1 MCSPQ
6 VVLRKTTLAFPM
18 LRGTS
23 MKKFASL
30 TITMA
35 LGLSGAAMAQE
46 ALTEHQVQAQLE
58 QQGYKKVHD
67 LNFHD
72 GVWTA
77 KARSAD
83 DRSVDVRV
91 DPRTGEVFPDKQV
104 PRLSEADIRAQLST
118 QGYTHVR
125 DADYK
130 DGVWMV
136 KADNPAGKSVDL
148 QLDPQTG
155 RVIGTDRH

>member
-1 MCSPQ
+1 
-6 VVLRKTTLAFPM
+6 
-18 LRGTS
+18 
-23 MKKFASL
+23 MKKLASL
-30 TITMA
+30 TIVMT
-35 LGLSGAAMAQE
+35 LGLSSIALAQA
-46 ALTEHQVQAQLE
+46 ALTEHEVQTQLE

-67 LNFHD
+67 LTFRD
-72 GVWTA
+72 GVWRA

-83 DRSVDVRV
+83 DRSVSVRV

-125 DADYK
+125 DVDFK
-130 DGVWMV
+130 DGVWMA
-136 KADNPAGKSVDL
+136 KANNPAGKKVAL

-155 RVIGTDRH
+155 RVMGTDSR

>member
-1 MCSPQ
+1 M
-6 VVLRKTTLAFPM
+6 KTL
-18 LRGTS
+18 
-23 MKKFASL
+23 ASL
-30 TITMA
+30 TIVIA
-35 LGLSGAAMAQE
+35 LGLSGTAVAQE
-46 ALTEHQVQAQLE
+46 ALTEHQVQTQLE
-58 QQGYKKVHD
+58 QQGYRKVHD
-67 LNFHD
+67 LAFHD

-83 DRSVDVRV
+83 DRSVDVRI

-125 DADYK
+125 DVDYK
-130 DGVWMV
+130 NGVWMAR
-136 KADNPAGKSVDL
+136 ADNTAGKSVAL

>member
-1 MCSPQ
+1 
-6 VVLRKTTLAFPM
+6 
-18 LRGTS
+18 
-23 MKKFASL
+23 MKIASL
-30 TITMA
+30 TIVMA
-35 LGLSGAAMAQE
+35 LGFSGAALAQA
-46 ALTEHQVQAQLE
+46 ALTEHEVQTQLE

-67 LNFHD
+67 LTFRD

-83 DRSVDVRV
+83 DRSVSVRI

-104 PRLSEADIRAQLST
+104 PRLSEADVRAQLST

-125 DADYK
+125 DVDFK

-136 KADNPAGKSVDL
+136 RADNPAGNKVAL

-155 RVIGTDRH
+155 RVIGSDRH

>member
-1 MCSPQ
+1 
-6 VVLRKTTLAFPM
+6 
-18 LRGTS
+18 
-23 MKKFASL
+23 MKKIASL
-30 TITMA
+30 TIVMA
-35 LGLSGAAMAQE
+35 LGLSGTALAQA
-46 ALTEHQVQAQLE
+46 ALTEHEVQMQLE

-67 LNFHD
+67 LTFRD
-72 GVWTA
+72 GVWRA

-83 DRSVDVRV
+83 DRSVIVRI

-104 PRLSEADIRAQLST
+104 PRLSEADVRAQLST

-125 DADYK
+125 DADFK

-136 KADNPAGKSVDL
+136 EADNPAGRKVDL

>member
-1 MCSPQ
+1 
-6 VVLRKTTLAFPM
+6 
-18 LRGTS
+18 
-23 MKKFASL
+23 MKKLASL
-30 TITMA
+30 TITIA
-35 LGLSGAAMAQE
+35 LGFTGIAMAQE

-58 QQGYKKVHD
+58 QQGYRRVHD
-67 LNFHD
+67 LAFHE
-72 GVWTA
+72 GMWTA

-83 DRSVDVRV
+83 DRSVDLRI

-125 DADYK
+125 DVDYK
-130 DGVWMV
+130 NGVWMAR
-136 KADNPAGKSVDL
+136 ADNPAGKSVAL

>member
-1 MCSPQ
+1 MKKLAS
-6 VVLRKTTLAFPM
+6 LSITLAVGFT
-18 LRGTS
+18 G
-23 MKKFASL
+23 
-30 TITMA
+30 I
-35 LGLSGAAMAQE
+35 AMAQE
-46 ALTEHQVQAQLE
+46 ALTEHQVQTQLE
-58 QQGYKKVHD
+58 QQGYRKVHD
-67 LNFHD
+67 LAFHD

-125 DADYK
+125 DVDYK
-130 DGVWMV
+130 NGVWMAR
-136 KADNPAGKSVDL
+136 ADNPAGKSVAL

>member
-1 MCSPQ
+1 
-6 VVLRKTTLAFPM
+6 
-18 LRGTS
+18 

-30 TITMA
+30 TIVMA
-35 LGLSGAAMAQE
+35 LGISGTALAQ
-46 ALTEHQVQAQLE
+46 ATLTEHEVQMQLE

-67 LNFHD
+67 LTFRD
-72 GVWTA
+72 GVWRA
-77 KARSAD
+77 KARSAND
-83 DRSVDVRV
+83 QSVSVRI

-104 PRLSEADIRAQLST
+104 PRLSEADVRAQLST

-125 DADYK
+125 DVDFK

-136 KADNPAGKSVDL
+136 EADNPAGKKVAL

>member
-1 MCSPQ
+1 
-6 VVLRKTTLAFPM
+6 
-18 LRGTS
+18 
-23 MKKFASL
+23 MKKLASL
-30 TITMA
+30 TIMTA
-35 LGLSGAAMAQE
+35 LGLSATAMAQE
-46 ALTEHQVQAQLE
+46 VLTEHQVQTQLE
-58 QQGYKKVHD
+58 QQGYTKVHD
-67 LNFHD
+67 LTFHD

-125 DADYK
+125 DVDFK
-130 DGVWMV
+130 NGVWMAR
-136 KADNPAGKSVDL
+136 ADNPAGKSVAL
-148 QLDPQTG
+148 QLDPQSG
-155 RVIGTDRH
+155 RIIGTDRH

>member
-1 MCSPQ
+1 
-6 VVLRKTTLAFPM
+6 
-18 LRGTS
+18 
-23 MKKFASL
+23 MKKLASL
-30 TITMA
+30 TITVA
-35 LGLSGAAMAQE
+35 LGFTGIAMAQE

-58 QQGYKKVHD
+58 QQGYRKVHD
-67 LNFHD
+67 LAFHE
-72 GVWTA
+72 GMWTA

-83 DRSVDVRV
+83 DRSVDLRI

-125 DADYK
+125 DVDYK
-130 DGVWMV
+130 NGVWMAR
-136 KADNPAGKSVDL
+136 ADNPAGKSVAL